1 MDQHLTLYL
10 DPPALARLNA
20 GQHNFFQRVIGAVES
35 VGWTVSVEESTLNAR
50 LEAPEKKGYALYHM
64 EEPTHDRALTCRRS
78 YTGAYWHVEA
88 QAARWEWPV
97 AHKKFPARKIDTQAA
112 KTFYRALREKVLGKD
127 KVTDEGFALMP
138 LQGRLS
144 EHRSFQSMSPMEM
157 IETVMVRV
165 TQPVIATLHPNEDYT
180 PAERQMLVALANRYP
195 HFSVQ
200 EGGTPEL
207 LRRCSYVI
215 TQNSSVAFEGY
226 ILRKPALLFAQVD
239 FHHIAGSVP
248 HMGLDAALEMLAK
261 RQNFAKYLTWFL
273 RDQALNAAR
282 PEFEARLLAHLHAK
296 GWPVPEA
303 DIDIPTPIAS

>member
-1 MDQHLTLYL
+1 MSQPHLTLYL
-10 DPPALARLNA
+10 DPPALARLKA
-20 GQHNFFQRVIGAVES
+20 GQHNFFQRVTGAMES
-35 VGWTVSVEESTLNAR
+35 VGWTVSAEESTLNAR
-50 LEAPEKKGYALYHM
+50 FEAPEKPGYALYHM

-97 AHKKFPARKIDTQAA
+97 AHARFPLRQIDGPEA
-112 KTFYRALREKVLGKD
+112 KHFYRALRERVLGNAR
-127 KVTDEGFALMP
+127 VTDEGFALMP

-144 EHRSFQSMSPMEM
+144 EHRSFQSMSPLEM

-180 PAERQMLVALANRYP
+180 PLERQTLVALANRYP
-195 HFSVQ
+195 HFRVQ

-215 TQNSSVAFEGY
+215 TQNSSVAFDGY
-226 ILRKPALLFAQVD
+226 ILRKPALLFAQID

-248 HMGLDAALEMLAK
+248 HMGLDAALEMLQK

-273 RDQALNAAR
+273 RDQALNAGR
-282 PEFEARLLAHLHAK
+282 PEFETRLLTHLREK
-296 GWPVPEA
+296 GWPVPS
-303 DIDIPTPIAS
+303 IATA